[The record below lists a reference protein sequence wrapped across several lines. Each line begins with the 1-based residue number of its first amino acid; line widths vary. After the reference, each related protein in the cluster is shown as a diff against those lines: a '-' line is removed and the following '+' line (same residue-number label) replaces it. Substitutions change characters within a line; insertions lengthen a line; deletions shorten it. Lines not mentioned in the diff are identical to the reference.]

1 MLRRFSDAASLLTR
15 QGTPEST
22 TSPPTSTVPD
32 VPERSPALDEALSS
46 DMMAPAK
53 PDFTEQGRTDL
64 RSALRDLQDASVDD
78 LERRLGALATV
89 QLVLQEYDSSGMRA
103 ALSADGGYEI
113 VIGALAAL
121 GQCTDEGQ
129 KDLRFDTATLLFKVL
144 RLVSSGQDH
153 RLVQVLDS
161 LASALELA
169 RLATPDSPA
178 GDGLRVVGLLVAF
191 VTGNFSNGGQQTET
205 LLKRAVEVS
214 TSVSEPLE
222 RLERVLHVVA
232 ESDQGSDSTGNQV
245 FAGLPLLIDSMDRF
259 LVTEADALARLVA
272 LVTVLRPDRLA
283 DPRDDAS
290 VIQLEAAGALDL
302 ALHRLLPRTGDV
314 DAPQSLTTA
323 EERLLWHEVAV
334 ALLDRLGADRRSA
347 YRLFD
352 AMITKDALDV
362 VAAQLV
368 LEGMRAAGDPDTI
381 SFDASRGC
389 ASCLRLPSV
398 GKPFPPATHGYTL
411 MAWMSVIEGPTAG
424 SSPLLVFTAAD
435 PSLRTY
441 VELSVTPDMQLAI
454 KTSLKTSPA
463 VFDGF
468 TFIPGQLY
476 HVAVVHQRPRFS
488 AAAPIQLYIN
498 GQDAGSLRVNYPA
511 APPKEW
517 TVEARFGTSSDRVR
531 PVSDPAVVGAAQGPR
546 WHLGP
551 SWLVYGDLSA
561 DFVQAAHLLG
571 PRYGGNFQDRLSRF
585 LTTSAAAAADIEA
598 DLGQQATAGIDS
610 TGKSSLSS
618 TLQQRG
624 SLVLPQLRL
633 YFALSAT
640 NVLEP
645 PPPSR
650 ILSPD
655 ERLVIEKAVSSGPAI
670 VNTAKSGSVAA
681 IAQSPD
687 GLATAEH
694 ASIIRTRG
702 LDEQVWIAG
711 GTALLLKWIDA
722 ATTVEQLDLA
732 VAIFVEALAD
742 SWRLC
747 EEAAHTRAYD
757 ILSLALRRHGDLITP
772 ELHTML
778 LRLAGVDDPDLS
790 IISTAPAVDSLICDF
805 RLWSATSPAVQR
817 QHIAT
822 VASLVQAEAG
832 VVNVKRL
839 RRFGFFRRL
848 LHAIRSGAI
857 CHDVAEEA
865 TDLLL
870 LFLRRSFTVDA
881 VRGMATYLLSALSLP
896 PSQKDARNSAERILR
911 GVHDLLLDSSQPGP
925 LAKWAKHIHPKWLL
939 ALLRI
944 PSLPSAAVAVA
955 ARILVRLL
963 QTQGSGYQARFVN
976 SDGGFTVLRDVVA
989 RHWRSDQTLIALLA
1003 LLYGYDIDTV
1013 SFHVT
1018 LDSAQFVASPE
1029 TVSAHAID
1037 IARCIL
1043 AAVAMCSKAQAL
1055 GEELPRAARENGE
1068 EMPVEEP
1075 ALLLDYLDRVV
1086 LEDTDE
1092 RLVESPVVLRDLY
1105 ECLQPFLP
1113 APPAT
1118 ALEEISP
1125 AVQPLVKEFAR
1136 IALRHIL
1143 ARDALCTPGQMLAQ
1157 FPSSNACLRPL
1168 RAIFDAAAATEQVD
1182 GVRFRTLLLE
1192 RCIEMLAQTR
1202 ITAITA
1208 GRVEAFIDA
1217 TVGFAFQGWM
1227 DRPVVLLG
1235 FALKLAEQVNDDN
1248 ALVVQKATADLLS
1261 RIMSS
1266 VDRLSLL
1273 CLKRPDD
1280 QAVSAALLLEK
1291 FHTTFFASRT
1301 VPDGPFKLVVW
1312 RICKLARGETPV
1324 APNCRQLLK
1333 LFALEWSAELPT
1345 FLQDIEVRGDTTL
1358 KSLLVQADDEELK
1371 ELLKPAIEADS
1382 ATRAAYAAFG
1392 DFEEMTAN
1400 TAIQRELQRLGKLA
1414 ASYAKKNE
1422 SQAGRLEKRFGAL
1435 QVWTENLLEKD
1446 AVRRAHIQQDQA
1458 EAEASTRQA
1467 WARQIRE
1474 GTEERLPGTSDVRVI
1489 LDSTEGPS
1497 RQRRRVRTEATE
1509 PVAAHSDAPDEGLS
1523 RGQGST
1529 PLEEA
1534 PLAVD
1539 DSSSAADEMTA
1550 EPDEAH
1556 AEDKQRR
1563 ILHLLEPGDRVLAV
1577 YNTSQ
1582 IQGVETTPTLMLVT
1596 EQAVHLVED
1605 YHMRRDG
1612 EVVDSWDAPEE
1623 ERDSHVQ
1630 ILADL
1635 AGRNTR
1641 TARHSRHT
1649 AHHWQWQD
1657 LVEVHERRFLFR
1669 NCSLELF
1676 FRDGRNFLLSFT
1688 EGRNAEAL
1696 EDFMRRAPAAVASGS
1711 LIVQTQSLGSRLAEV
1726 ITGQKTKLE
1735 DMTQAWLRRRVSNFD
1750 YLMYLNTVA
1759 GRTYNDLTSY
1769 PVFPWILRDYDSE
1782 ELDLDDAATFR
1793 DLSKPMG
1800 CQDPVRE
1807 AEFKERYSQLAALD
1821 DGSVP
1826 FHYGTHYSSAMI
1838 AAGYLIRLSPFTEAY
1853 LDLQGGSF
1861 DHADRLFWSVAR
1873 AWKSA
1878 SFENRSDVRELTPEF
1893 FFLPDFLSNPNKI
1906 AFGERQE
1913 NGETVDNVDLPPW
1926 AKGSPRLFIE
1936 KQREALES
1944 EYVSCHL
1951 GGWIDLVFGSKQRG
1965 QAAVEATNVFH
1976 HLSYEGAI
1984 DLSTISDADERK
1996 AVVSTIHNFGN
2007 TPRQLFQKPHP
2018 SRQPRLLPKATHRL
2032 FAPDLHI
2039 EDAASTLVQSVV
2051 PAVSDFGQAV
2061 DRISAPPSHAAPD
2074 RVHVGG
2080 SGTHQLP
2087 QQPRLEICYAD
2098 CTGVLRLQE
2107 RGSAKL
2113 IAAVEGGHTARIS
2126 AACFIDPSRLV
2137 TTSVDGTVAVWKISL
2152 GSKAK
2157 SDTNEFHR
2165 VQVMRTGHRSPICSL
2180 AVSSAYAIAVS
2191 GDEAGR
2197 AMLWDMNRY
2206 HALRHLDN
2214 DEAVSAVAISD
2225 TTGDIATCSGNVLR
2239 LWDVNGRP
2247 LAVGRTGTATQAV
2260 SAVAWSLS
2268 EVVPLVATGH
2278 VGGRISLWRRVADPG
2293 GDTGWKL
2300 ELVVSLQ
2307 IEDRLAALSTDSPT
2321 RPLRNGSPDK
2331 TETVS
2336 ALTFTSR
2343 SLYVGT
2349 VSGKVILYNL
2359 PPTEAHI
2366 SDSSPLASACMTCR
2380 SKFGLLEGRKRCA
2393 GCAGVFCSLC
2403 TTRSV
2408 EAGGRFCGHCFSR
2421 LSPLLV
2427 Q

>member
-15 QGTPEST
+15 QAPPDPTP
-22 TSPPTSTVPD
+22 SPPPSTKVLD
-32 VPERSPALDEALSS
+32 VPEGSPALDEALSS

-64 RSALRDLQDASVDD
+64 RSALRDLQDAPVED
-78 LERRLGALATV
+78 LEGRLGALATV

-103 ALSADGGYEI
+103 AFSADGGYEI

-144 RLVSSGQDH
+144 RLVSTGDDQ
-153 RLVQVLDS
+153 RLAQVSDS
-161 LASALELA
+161 LASAFELA

-178 GDGLRVVGLLVAF
+178 ADRLRVIALLVAF
-191 VTGNFSNGGQQTET
+191 ATGNFSNGGQQTET
-205 LLKRAVEVS
+205 LLKRAVEV
-214 TSVSEPLE
+214 TVSAPEPLE
-222 RLERVLHVVA
+222 KLERVLHVVA
-232 ESDQGSDSTGNQV
+232 ESDPGSDPTQNQI
-245 FAGLPLLIDSMDRF
+245 FAGLPLLIDSMDRL
-259 LVTEADALARLVA
+259 LVAEDDALARLVA

-283 DPRDDAS
+283 DPRDDTS
-290 VIQLEAAGALDL
+290 VIELEAAGALDL
-302 ALHRLLPRTGDV
+302 ALHRILPRTGGGD
-314 DAPQSLTTA
+314 DAPQSLAA

-334 ALLDRLGADRRSA
+334 ALLDRLGADRRNA

-352 AMITKDALDV
+352 AMITKDGLDV
-362 VAAQLV
+362 VAAELV
-368 LEGMRAAGDPDTI
+368 LEGMRAAGDPATV
-381 SFDASRGC
+381 SFDASRGR

-398 GKPFPPATHGYTL
+398 RKPFPPAAHGYTF
-411 MAWMSVIEGPTAG
+411 MAWMSVIEGPTPG

-441 VELSVTPDMQLAI
+441 VELSVTPELQLAI
-454 KTSLKTSPA
+454 KTSLKTPPA
-463 VFDGF
+463 VFEGF
-468 TFIPGQLY
+468 TFVPGQLY
-476 HVAVVHQRPRFS
+476 HVAIVHQRPRFS
-488 AAAPIQLYIN
+488 PAAPIQLYIN
-498 GQDAGSLRVNYPA
+498 GQDAGSLRINYPA
-511 APPKEW
+511 APPKDW
-517 TVEARFGTSSDRVR
+517 TVEARFGTPSDRIR
-531 PVSDPAVVGAAQGPR
+531 LVSHPAVVGAAQGPR

-585 LTTSAAAAADIEA
+585 LSTPAAAAADVEA
-598 DLGQQATAGIDS
+598 DLGQQAAAGIDS
-610 TGKSSLSS
+610 TSKSSLSS

-624 SLVLPQLRL
+624 SLVLPQSRI
-633 YFALSAT
+633 YFALSAI
-640 NVLEP
+640 NVLES

-655 ERLVIEKAVSSGPAI
+655 ERVAIEKAVSNGPTI

-687 GLATAEH
+687 SLAVAEN
-694 ASIIRTRG
+694 AAILRTSG

-711 GTALLLKWIDA
+711 GTTLLLKWIES
-722 ATTVEQLDLA
+722 ATTVEQLELA

-747 EEAAHTRAYD
+747 EEAENTRAYD
-757 ILSLALRRHGDLITP
+757 ILAITLRRHGKLITP
-772 ELHTML
+772 ELHATL
-778 LRLAGVDDPDLS
+778 LRLAGVDEPDLS
-790 IISTAPAVDSLICDF
+790 VVSSAPAIDNLICDF
-805 RLWSATSPAVQR
+805 RLWSASSPAVQR
-817 QHIAT
+817 QHIAM

-832 VVNVKRL
+832 AVNVKKL
-839 RRFGFFRRL
+839 RKCGFFRRL
-848 LHAIRSGAI
+848 LHAIRSSAFDGE
-857 CHDVAEEA
+857 VTEEA

-870 LFLRRSFTVDA
+870 LFLQRSFTVDA
-881 VRGMATYLLSALSLP
+881 VRGIATYLLSTFSLP
-896 PSQKDARNSAERILR
+896 PSQTDARNSAERILR
-911 GVHDLLLDSSQPGP
+911 GIHDLLLDSSQPGP
-925 LAKWAKHIHPKWLL
+925 LAKWAKHIHPKWFL
-939 ALLRI
+939 AFLRL
-944 PSLPSAAVAVA
+944 PSLPSAAGAFA

-963 QTQGSGYQARFVN
+963 QTQGSAYQARFAN

-989 RHWRSDQTLIALLA
+989 QHWRSEQTLVAFLA

-1018 LDSAQFVASPE
+1018 LESAQLVASPE
-1029 TVSAHAID
+1029 TVSPYAID

-1043 AAVAMCSKAQAL
+1043 SAVAMCSKAQTL
-1055 GEELPRAARENGE
+1055 GEESPGAVRENGE
-1068 EMPVEEP
+1068 AMPVEEP

-1092 RLVESPVVLRDLY
+1092 RLIESPVVLRDLY
-1105 ECLQPFLP
+1105 DCLQPLLP
-1113 APPAT
+1113 APPVT
-1118 ALEEISP
+1118 SLEEISP
-1125 AVQPLVKEFAR
+1125 AAQHLVDEFAR
-1136 IALRHIL
+1136 IAVRSIL
-1143 ARDALCTPGQMLAQ
+1143 ARDAPHTPGPMLAQ
-1157 FPSSNACLRPL
+1157 FPSSDACLRPL

-1192 RCIEMLAQTR
+1192 RSIEMLARTHV
-1202 ITAITA
+1202 TATTA

-1227 DRPVVLLG
+1227 ARPVVLLA

-1248 ALVVQKATADLLS
+1248 ALVAQKATVDLLS
-1261 RIMSS
+1261 RLMNS
-1266 VDRLSLL
+1266 VDRLALL
-1273 CLKRPDD
+1273 CLKTPNN

-1291 FHTTFFASRT
+1291 FHTTVFAPRT
-1301 VPDGPFKLVVW
+1301 VSDGPFDLLAW
-1312 RICKLARGETPV
+1312 RVSKLARGETPV
-1324 APNCRQLLK
+1324 APACRQLVK
-1333 LFALEWSAELPT
+1333 LFALEWSAELPP
-1345 FLQDIEVRGDTTL
+1345 FLQEIEVQGDTTL

-1382 ATRAAYAAFG
+1382 ATRAAYAAFSE
-1392 DFEEMTAN
+1392 FEEMTAN
-1400 TAIQRELQRLGKLA
+1400 TAIHRELQRLGKLA
-1414 ASYAKKNE
+1414 ASYAKKQE
-1422 SQAGRLEKRFGAL
+1422 SQAGRLEKRLGAL
-1435 QVWTENLLEKD
+1435 QDWTENLLEKD
-1446 AVRRAHIQQDQA
+1446 AVRRAHVQQDQA
-1458 EAEASTRQA
+1458 ETEASTRQA

-1474 GTEERLPGTSDVRVI
+1474 GTEERAPGTSDVRVI
-1489 LDSTEGPS
+1489 LDSTEGPR
-1497 RQRRRVRTEATE
+1497 RQRRRVRMEATE
-1509 PVAAHSDAPDEGLS
+1509 PMVAHPDAPDEGIS
-1523 RGQGST
+1523 RGKGST
-1529 PLEEA
+1529 PLEEGI
-1534 PLAVD
+1534 LAVD
-1539 DSSSAADEMTA
+1539 GDSSGAANERTA
-1550 EPDEAH
+1550 EPDEADG
-1556 AEDKQRR
+1556 EDKQRR

-1582 IQGVETTPTLMLVT
+1582 IQGVETIPTLMLVT

-1605 YHMRRDG
+1605 YHLRRDG
-1612 EVVDSWDAPEE
+1612 EVVDSWDAPED
-1623 ERDSHVQ
+1623 ERDSH
-1630 ILADL
+1630 
-1635 AGRNTR
+1635 
-1641 TARHSRHT
+1641 
-1649 AHHWQWQD
+1649 WPD

-1676 FRDGRNFLLSFT
+1676 FRDGRTFLLSFT

-1711 LIVQTQSLGSRLAEV
+1711 LTVQTRSLGDRLAEV

-1750 YLMYLNTVA
+1750 FPADLMYLNTVA

-1782 ELDLDDAATFR
+1782 DIDLNDAATFR

-1800 CQDPVRE
+1800 CQDPGRE

-1838 AAGYLIRLSPFTEAY
+1838 ATGYLIRLSPFTEAY

-1878 SFENRSDVRELTPEF
+1878 SSENRSDVRELTPEF

-1913 NGETVDNVDLPPW
+1913 NGETVDNVELPPW
-1926 AKGSPRLFIE
+1926 AKGNPRLFIE

-1976 HLSYEGAI
+1976 HLSYDGAI

-2018 SRQPRLLPKATHRL
+2018 NRQTRLLPKATHRL

-2051 PAVSDFGQAV
+2051 PAVSDFGQPV

-2080 SGTHQLP
+2080 FGTLQLP
-2087 QQPRLEICYAD
+2087 QQARLDVCYAD

-2107 RGSAKL
+2107 RGSGKL
-2113 IAAVEGGHTARIS
+2113 IATVEGGHTARIS
-2126 AACFIDPSRLV
+2126 AARFIDPSRLL
-2137 TTSVDGTVAVWKISL
+2137 TASIDGTVGVWKISL
-2152 GSKAK
+2152 SSKAE
-2157 SDTNEFHR
+2157 SDNNEFHR
-2165 VQVMRTGHRSPICSL
+2165 VQVMRTGHRAPICSL
-2180 AVSSAYAIAVS
+2180 AVSSAYAVAVS

-2197 AMLWDMNRY
+2197 AMLWDTNRY
-2206 HALRHLDN
+2206 FALRHLDN
-2214 DEAVSAVAISD
+2214 DEAVSAVAMSD

-2247 LAVGRTGTATQAV
+2247 LAVGKTGTATQAI

-2293 GDTGWKL
+2293 TETGWNL
-2300 ELVVSLQ
+2300 ELVISLQ
-2307 IEDRLAALSTDSPT
+2307 IEDRLAALSTDSPA
-2321 RPLRNGSPDK
+2321 RPSRNGSPDK
-2331 TETVS
+2331 SETVS
-2336 ALTFTSR
+2336 SLTFTSR